1 MNNEKQETYKDAI
14 EELEKIVKEIEDEN
28 IEVDM
33 LTEKVKRA
41 SYLIKLCKN
50 KLKSTDD
57 EVKGVLSELEKESN
71 ATPGEPTGE

>member
-1 MNNEKQETYKDAI
+1 MSKKRESYKAAI
-14 EELEKIVKEIEDEN
+14 GELEKIVAEIEDEN

-33 LTEKVKRA
+33 LAEKVKRA

-57 EVKGVLSELEKESN
+57 EVKGILSELEKESN
-71 ATPGEPTGE
+71 ATPDEPF